1 MKLEVLRFSSG
12 KDSTSGILLDA
23 SNGKKTFLCYT
34 LEDEQRDIK
43 VYGETRIPAGTYKLK
58 LREEGGFHNK
68 HLARY
73 GPDWHKGMIWVQE
86 VPNFK
91 WILWHSGNTDEN
103 SAGCLL
109 LGNSQTSNIVK
120 KDGFIGGS
128 RDAYKLVYPRVSEAI
143 LSGQDVEVTYIDY
156 DGDIELSNKAATNMI
171 QPQGVMDK
179 LQEISGELQVLSAKL
194 DGRKID

>member
-34 LEDEQRDIK
+34 LEDEQRDVK

-156 DGDIELSNKAATNMI
+156 DGDIQLSNKTSPDMI
-171 QPQGVMDK
+171 QPDSIMDK
-179 LQEISGELQVLSAKL
+179 LQEISGELQVVSAKL